1 MADIE
6 KKLEIDTSR
15 QFTAW
20 LLEHK
25 LSLAFTTY
33 QAGKLFLLGL
43 QPDGKLSVA
52 ERTFER
58 CMGLYANGNSLYM
71 SSIYQIW
78 RFENALTAGQYYE
91 DHDALFVPQLAYTT
105 GDIDVHDIVVDKAG
119 QIVFN
124 NTLFSCV
131 ATTSPSHSFKP
142 LWKPPFISKLASEDR
157 CHLNGLAMRD
167 DVARYVT
174 AVSTTD
180 IHEGWREHR
189 RNGGIVMD
197 IKNNKILCEGLSMPH
212 SPRWHDGK
220 LWLHNSGTG
229 EFGYIDEKKSKFI
242 PLTFCPGYL
251 RGLAFTG
258 NFAIVGISKPRDNKT
273 FNGLDLNDRLTEA
286 NIAPRCGLLVINLKS
301 GDIVHSVNISGIVE
315 EIYDV
320 VVLPNIRRPMAL
332 GFKQDT
338 IRRTITIDE

>member
-1 MADIE
+1 MTDVE

-20 LLEHK
+20 MLEHK

-43 QPDGKLSVA
+43 KPDGKLSVF

-58 CMGLYANGNSLYM
+58 CMGLYAAGNSLYM
-71 SSIYQIW
+71 STIYQIW
-78 RFENALTAGQYYE
+78 RFENALLAGQTYE
-91 DHDALFVPQLAYTT
+91 DYDALFVPQLAYTT
-105 GDIDVHDIVVDKAG
+105 GDLDVHDIIVDKAG

-124 NTLFSCV
+124 NTLFSCI
-131 ATTSPSHSFKP
+131 ATTSPTHSFKP
-142 LWKPPFISKLASEDR
+142 LWKPPFVSKFASEDR
-157 CHLNGLAMRD
+157 CHMNGLAMRD

-174 AVSTTD
+174 AVATTD

-189 RNGGIVMD
+189 RDGGVVIDM
-197 IKNNKILCEGLSMPH
+197 KNNKIICEGLSMPH
-212 SPRWHDGK
+212 SPRWHNGK

-229 EFGYIDEKKSKFI
+229 EFGYVDEKKSTFV

-251 RGLAFTG
+251 RGLSFIG
-258 NFAIVGISKPRDNKT
+258 DFAIVGISKPRENKT
-273 FNGLDLNDRLTEA
+273 FNGLDLNDRLEKA
-286 NIAPRCGLLVINLKS
+286 NIAPRCGLLVINLTS
-301 GDIVHSVNISGIVE
+301 GDIVHSVNISGLVE

-320 VVLPNIRRPMAL
+320 VVMPNIRRPMAL